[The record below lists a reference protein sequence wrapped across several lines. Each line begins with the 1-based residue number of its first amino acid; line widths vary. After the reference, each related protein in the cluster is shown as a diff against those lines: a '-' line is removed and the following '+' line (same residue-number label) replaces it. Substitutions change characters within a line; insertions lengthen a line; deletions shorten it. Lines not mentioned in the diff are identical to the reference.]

1 MFNFLKI
8 IWLLHVCLVM
18 SHGGCVCIKQGKQ
31 EKYATEVMMLC
42 EGAPSKY
49 NNDQRKEMIY
59 QHMGFA

>member
-1 MFNFLKI
+1 
-8 IWLLHVCLVM
+8 M

-59 QHMGFA
+59 PHMGFA